1 MGVQAFL
8 SQKDNLAASA
18 TLTPSS
24 VKPIANAVMLVL
36 RNWSGRGRTVISG
49 TYTGQNEQTIELK
62 TVDTVATD
70 NPMVSEPE
78 FIGVGNG
85 TLTGATVS
93 AAQTITVTLS
103 SLGEQ
108 LKAAGLNMG
117 AVVFKSRALG
127 VSGNS
132 ITLTVNESGLTYT
145 AANFSTLRRIQ
156 SGTDL
161 VNGPEYDW
169 QSAVMGTDD
178 IVPASAKR
186 IRFGDDDN
194 TIYRQVKQF
203 NGKQWDYRFMPPLK
217 RDIEAGTPIYFV
229 TGSRSVTVSNGT
241 TTETFTGIQ
250 TLFDLVKKIQTGST
264 LITVDGVVAEDH
276 GLDGIATLEFDLK
289 TSAYAEP
296 SFGSGSKY
304 AQRFTSVSV
313 GSNASTELIQAKCF
327 AISRD
332 ENPSAGLG
340 KELWTLSGTVSGA
353 LGNIQTGTAY
363 THPSGKFGLT
373 IPAKYPDGWG
383 SKRGKLTQQSMK
395 VSTSVVVDNL
405 FAGAEATDQT
415 ITLTWKIP
423 GTDGQPDNNAAGC
436 GSSGMTSGTVDYAR
450 LGLTALPTP
459 NSGGATGGSGGGGA
473 AAQTVDDFYFSWNS
487 AKGRVPYNQQPNL
500 GVLKISGSSLF
511 TGYVMN
517 QISDINVIDIK
528 VYNPSGTLLTQGV
541 DYNLIYTDSVYF
553 YNGGNATWIELLT
566 PDCFSTYTQPT
577 FNVPIYLDS
586 GGVWRV
592 NRELFHEVTGTFTP
606 AQNVADGWTSAF
618 LGTTV
623 PTYSGTAYNYDANL
637 HVHLV
642 SAGASSSGSVLAGSF
657 WEVKGS
663 AGTAYDSA
671 AANGIYYSAAGGVDT
686 HEFAFELHC
695 KCPEFLKSGDTI
707 TLAIKDAKWPPT
719 YQVGDELFLPTVA
732 ATPLQLAGGHDG
744 DNVQTWLVESST
756 QGGMAAYSLDTDTP
770 TPYSSGGVSFQI
782 TPGTVPFSEG
792 DKFTFAVEGGHW
804 QYRID
809 GGSWSATQVISATPY
824 SIGNGLSVAYNT
836 GASPSF
842 AVNDLSKYTCFQPA
856 AVSHVTTPAR
866 DVWKWSGASATL
878 VLDFGSS
885 KDFDAVALA
894 RVVLNGGTVTVS
906 TSADNVTYSTPVAID
921 IYNQIGVHL
930 YSGLQSFRYVKI
942 AVSGATGGHIG
953 WVYVGERFSS
963 ELNADV
969 TLSDKYDMIRGQD
982 SMAASWVTTRP
993 SCKAEWSEAA
1003 LSADEAQELMSII
1016 SRSKTNG
1023 DEPFL
1028 FLPNIARPQD
1038 ARLVVVNGDAPEYKD
1053 LSSEQA
1059 LDGTKRRYSMT
1070 INLEGAA

>member
-8 SQKDNLAASA
+8 SQKDNLAAAA

-24 VKPIANAVMLVL
+24 VKPIASAVMLVL

-49 TYTGQNEQTIELK
+49 IYTGQNEQTIELK

-117 AVVFKSRALG
+117 AVVFKARALG

-132 ITLTVNESGLTYT
+132 VTLTVNESGLTYT

-229 TGSRSVTVSNGT
+229 TGSRSVTVSNGA

-296 SFGSGSKY
+296 SFGNGSKY

-450 LGLTALPTP
+450 LGLTALPTA
-459 NSGGATGGSGGGGA
+459 NSGGATGGAGGGGVA
-473 AAQTVDDFYFSWNS
+473 SQYIDDFYFSYKS
-487 AKGRVPYNQQPNL
+487 AE
-500 GVLKISGSSLF
+500 GVVFNPAVYGNFGAIKTSGSSLIPGAVMLDTDDF
-511 TGYVMN
+511 TE
-517 QISDINVIDIK
+517 IEIK
-528 VYNPSGTLLTQGV
+528 VYNSSGTLLTEGT
-541 DYNLIYTDSVYF
+541 DYNLIHTSPIYGYQS
-553 YNGGNATWIELLT
+553 NEGATWLEPLT
-566 PDCFSTYTQPT
+566 ATCFNIGTFSSGSPQP
-577 FNVPIYLDS
+577 VPVYLDS
-586 GGVWRV
+586 GVWRI
-592 NRELFHEVTGTFTP
+592 NRHPSAADFRPTGTGTFTP
-606 AQNVADGWTSAF
+606 AMDVADGWTAAT
-618 LGTTV
+618 LGTAT
-623 PTYSGTAYNYDANL
+623 PTYYGDYINYFSNF

-642 SAGASSSGSVLAGSF
+642 AAGSGASSPALAGSF

-671 AANGIYYSAAGGVDT
+671 AANGIYYSSAGGVDT

-792 DKFTFAVEGGHW
+792 DKFTFTVEGGHW

-842 AVNDLSKYTCFQPA
+842 AVNDLSRYTCFQPA
-856 AVSHVTTPAR
+856 AVSHVTTPAQH
-866 DVWKWSGASATL
+866 
-878 VLDFGSS
+878 FS
-885 KDFDAVALA
+885 K
-894 RVVLNGGTVTVS
+894 
-906 TSADNVTYSTPVAID
+906 
-921 IYNQIGVHL
+921 
-930 YSGLQSFRYVKI
+930 
-942 AVSGATGGHIG
+942 
-953 WVYVGERFSS
+953 
-963 ELNADV
+963 
-969 TLSDKYDMIRGQD
+969 M
-982 SMAASWVTTRP
+982 
-993 SCKAEWSEAA
+993 
-1003 LSADEAQELMSII
+1003 
-1016 SRSKTNG
+1016 TN
-1023 DEPFL
+1023 
-1028 FLPNIARPQD
+1028 
-1038 ARLVVVNGDAPEYKD
+1038 
-1053 LSSEQA
+1053 
-1059 LDGTKRRYSMT
+1059 
-1070 INLEGAA
+1070 